1 MFLIQFFILISFLLS
16 VFAYFVSKWL
26 KLRSLTP
33 FLLLLMVEI
42 ILFGL
47 NLCAASLKVEN
58 YSFMSLVR

>member
-1 MFLIQFFILISFLLS
+1 MFLTQFFVLIPFFLS

-33 FLLLLMVEI
+33 FILLWMVEI

-47 NLCAASLKVEN
+47 NLCAASLKDEN
-58 YSFMSLVR
+58 YDFMSLVR